1 MRPVKRGLPMFS
13 HWEDMEMPMAKNKLA
28 YFLSYASPYSCKR
41 SFPSV
46 GVCVGLWLKIFHL
59 LPLTYSAAIL
69 QQVAI
74 SHSFE
79 SGFINVTKITLQG
92 LGAVF
97 WVEMIITKQKINI
110 GSLPSIFG
118 RVLLRKP
125 PAVLSIDHIRCNTVK

>member
-1 MRPVKRGLPMFS
+1 
-13 HWEDMEMPMAKNKLA
+13 MPMTKNKLA

-46 GVCVGLWLKIFHL
+46 RVCVGLWLKIFCL
-59 LPLTYSAAIL
+59 RPLTYSAAIL
-69 QQVAI
+69 QQFAI
-74 SHSFE
+74 SWSSG

-97 WVEMIITKQKINI
+97 RVKMVIPKKKINI
-110 GSLPSIFG
+110 GFLPSIFG

-125 PAVLSIDHIRCNTVK
+125 PAVLCVDHIRCNAIK